1 MAPGNQILCIL
12 TVARTAELPRWAL
25 PTLLRVIRFA
35 FLHHN
40 ELAIFTRSGT
50 ILSDFP
56 PPEIPCHAVLAKT
69 S

>member
-1 MAPGNQILCIL
+1 MAPGKQILCIL
-12 TVARTAELPRWAL
+12 TVARTAELPRSPL
-25 PTLLRVIRFA
+25 PTLLRVIRLG
-35 FLHHN
+35 FLRHN

-56 PPEIPCHAVLAKT
+56 PPEIPCRAVLAKT